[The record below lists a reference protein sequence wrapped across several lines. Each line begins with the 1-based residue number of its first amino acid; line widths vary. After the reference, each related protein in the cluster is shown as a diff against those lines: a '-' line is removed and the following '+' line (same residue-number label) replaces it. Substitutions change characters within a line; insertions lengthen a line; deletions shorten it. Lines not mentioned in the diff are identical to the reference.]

1 LIYTPPS
8 PSSPVKAMAASAWR
22 LDQYGVGLNRE
33 HDRVI
38 DAPCRAQ
45 ADRLAKGSGQLNS
58 SSEAQPFDMAILAQ
72 FMAKR

>member
-1 LIYTPPS
+1 
-8 PSSPVKAMAASAWR
+8 MASVSTASTTAS
-22 LDQYGVGLNRE
+22 LT
-33 HDRVI
+33 HHA
-38 DAPCRAQ
+38 APM